1 MSSFSFLTKWIKT
14 GYIKCSRKKGEALL
28 ANQKHVAILLENNYQ
43 EMEFW
48 YPYYRLQEAGAKV
61 LTVGPEA
68 KEYTSRYGYPAQ
80 AERAAKDVS
89 VTDFEGVVIP
99 GGFAPDHMRRSPS
112 MVSLVR
118 SLYERGKIVAAISHA
133 GSMLCSANALKGKK
147 ATSFF
152 SIRADMENAGA
163 TWVDQVVVRDGN
175 LITSRIP
182 SDLPAFCRELVH
194 ALKLC

>member
-1 MSSFSFLTKWIKT
+1 MLTQ
-14 GYIKCSRKKGEALL
+14 
-28 ANQKHVAILLENNYQ
+28 QKNVAILLEDNYQ

-61 LTVGPEA
+61 LTVGAEA
-68 KEYTSRYGYPAQ
+68 KEYTSHYGYPAQ

-99 GGFAPDHMRRSPS
+99 GGFAPDHMRRSPA

-133 GSMLCSANALKGKK
+133 GSMLCSANALQGKK
-147 ATSFF
+147 VTSFF

-163 TWVDQVVVRDGN
+163 AWVDQVVVRDGN

-182 SDLPAFCRELVH
+182 SDLPAFCRELVL

>member
-1 MSSFSFLTKWIKT
+1 MLSK
-14 GYIKCSRKKGEALL
+14 
-28 ANQKHVAILLENNYQ
+28 QKHVAILLEDHYQ

-48 YPYYRLQEAGAKV
+48 YPYYRLQEAGAKIM
-61 LTVGPEA
+61 TVGPEA
-68 KEYTSRYGYPAQ
+68 REYTSRYGYPAQ
-80 AERAAKDVS
+80 AERAAKVVS
-89 VTDFEGVVIP
+89 VTDFDGVVIP
-99 GGFAPDHMRRSPS
+99 GGFAPDYMRRSPE

-118 SLYERGKIVAAISHA
+118 KLFERGKVVAAICHA
-133 GSMLCSANALKGKK
+133 GSMLCSADVLQGKK

-163 TWVDQVVVRDGN
+163 KWVDQVVVRDGN

-182 SDLPAFCRELVH
+182 SDLPAFCRELVY